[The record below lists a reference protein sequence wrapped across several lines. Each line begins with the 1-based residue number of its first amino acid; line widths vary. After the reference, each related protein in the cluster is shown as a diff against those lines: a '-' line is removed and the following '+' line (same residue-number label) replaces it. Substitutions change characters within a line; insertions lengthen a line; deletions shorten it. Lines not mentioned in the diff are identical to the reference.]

1 MDVTLAGRATLCRV
15 TDAFATLASLLDS
28 RSTCRAFRPEQV
40 PAETVR
46 DLLATAQRTASWCNT
61 QPWQVEVVS
70 GDALTSLREALVAHV
85 LSAPQT
91 PDLPWPTSYPDVY
104 GDRRRECGFQLY
116 DAIGIAREDKEARLV
131 QMLRNFEF
139 FGAPHVAIVHT
150 PAELGPYGAVDAGL
164 WLQSFLLGAE
174 ALGLGAAP
182 QAALAS
188 YGGFFRERFG
198 LGEDRLVVF
207 GVSFGLPDDTAPVNA
222 FRTTRADYSEAVRFH
237 D

>member
-1 MDVTLAGRATLCRV
+1 M
-15 TDAFATLASLLDS
+15 TDAFSTLSALQDS
-28 RSTCRAFRPEQV
+28 RSTCRAYAPESV
-40 PAETVR
+40 PDGTLDA
-46 DLLATAQRTASWCNT
+46 LLRMAQRTASWCNT

-70 GDALTSLREALVAHV
+70 GDALASLRTALVEHV
-85 LSAPQT
+85 LSSPT
-91 PDLPWPTSYPDVY
+91 SPDLEWPTAFPGVY

-116 DAIGIAREDKEARLV
+116 DALGIAREDKDARFA
-131 QMLRNFEF
+131 QMLKNFEF

-188 YGGFFRERFG
+188 YGGFFREWFG
-198 LGEDRLVVF
+198 LGEDRMVVF
-207 GVSFGLPDDTAPVNA
+207 GVSFGFPAADAPVNA
-222 FRTTRADYSEAVRFH
+222 FRTTRAEISDAVRLH
-237 D
+237 

>member
-1 MDVTLAGRATLCRV
+1 MTLAGRATLCAV

-28 RSTCRAFRPEQV
+28 RSTCRAFTPEPV
-40 PAETVR
+40 PAATVT
-46 DLLATAQRTASWCNT
+46 DLLAAAQRTASWCNT

-70 GDALTSLREALVAHV
+70 GDALVSLREALMEHV
-85 LSAPQT
+85 LSAPQS
-91 PDLPWPTSYPDVY
+91 PDLDWPASYPGVY
-104 GDRRRECGFQLY
+104 GDRRRACGFQLY
-116 DAIGIAREDKEARLV
+116 DAVGIAREDKDARLV

-139 FGAPHVAIVHT
+139 FGAPHVALVHT
-150 PAELGPYGAVDAGL
+150 PAALGAYGAVDAGL

-188 YGGFFRERFG
+188 YGGFFREHFG

-207 GVSFGLPDDTAPVNA
+207 GVSFGFPDREAPVNA
-222 FRTTRADYSEAVRFH
+222 FRTTRAEYPDAVRFH
-237 D
+237 S

>member
-1 MDVTLAGRATLCRV
+1 MSDAFDTLAT
-15 TDAFATLASLLDS
+15 LLDE
-28 RSTCRAFRPEQV
+28 RWTCRAYRPDPV
-40 PAETVR
+40 PAESIER
-46 DLLATAQRTASWCNT
+46 LLGLAQRTASWCNT

-70 GDALTSLREALVAHV
+70 GEALVSLREALLAHV
-85 LSAPQT
+85 LSAPQS
-91 PDLPWPTSYPDVY
+91 PDLEWPASYPGVY
-104 GDRRRECGFQLY
+104 GERRRECGFQLY
-116 DAIGIAREDKEARLV
+116 DAVGIAREDKDARFV

-150 PAELGPYGAVDAGL
+150 PAALGPYGAVDAGL

-188 YGGFFRERFG
+188 YGGFFRDWFG

-207 GVSFGLPDDTAPVNA
+207 GVSFGLPDRAAPVNA
-222 FRTTRADYSEAVRFH
+222 FRTTRAGYPDAVRFH
-237 D
+237 

>member
-1 MDVTLAGRATLCRV
+1 MTSP
-15 TDAFATLASLLDS
+15 AFASLDSLLAS
-28 RSTCRAFRPEQV
+28 RWTCRAFSDEPV
-40 PAETVR
+40 PDSTITS
-46 DLLATAQRTASWCNT
+46 LLASAQRTASWCNT

-70 GDALTSLREALVAHV
+70 GAALSGLREGLMVHV
-85 LSAPQT
+85 LSSPQT
-91 PDLPWPTSYPDVY
+91 PDLTWPAGYPGVY
-104 GDRRRECGFQLY
+104 GDRRRACGFQLY
-116 DAIGIAREDKEARLV
+116 DAVGISRADKDARLV
-131 QMLRNFEF
+131 QMLKNFEF

-188 YGGFFRERFG
+188 YAGFFREWFG
-198 LGEDRLVVF
+198 LGEDRMVVF
-207 GVSFGLPDDTAPVNA
+207 GVSFGVPDRSADING
-222 FRTTRADYSEAVRFH
+222 FRTARAPLDDAVRFH